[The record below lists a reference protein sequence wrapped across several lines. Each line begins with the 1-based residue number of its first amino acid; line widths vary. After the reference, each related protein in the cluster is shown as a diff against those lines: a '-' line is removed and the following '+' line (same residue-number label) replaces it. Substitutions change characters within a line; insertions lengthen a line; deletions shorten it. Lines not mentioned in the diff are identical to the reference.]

1 MKQLTS
7 TLIVTG
13 LSWVFFSCQSE
24 KLSPDTSYAKGR
36 ILFSMPTAE
45 PFIEDGT
52 RATQKLTDLT
62 GYTFTL
68 SGTDTEGHP
77 INGIIKFED
86 NSCIIPAGTYTL
98 TADNQE
104 AAVPGLGAPLGA
116 PYYHGTSASFSLKA
130 GSTMTVP
137 TIEMGK
143 PKNTRID
150 LTLEESFTEL
160 YDLQSLTLSDGSRT
174 ISLNANNRQ
183 GFMMV
188 PKNTR
193 IDLTLED
200 TFTKLYDLQSL
211 TLSDGSDGS
220 RTISLD
226 DKNLQGFMM
235 VPENNTLTY
244 TIKAT
249 AKSGSHVTD
258 LPAEGLTKTL
268 TVTAGY
274 AYPIHLTAQAIEDMM
289 IGIGEGSYEGVF
301 DAPAEKFPENLE

>member
-7 TLIVTG
+7 TLIVTC

-36 ILFSMPTAE
+36 ILFSLPTAE

-52 RATQKLTDLT
+52 RATQTLADTT

-68 SGTDTEGHP
+68 SRTDTEGNTTNWV
-77 INGIIKFED
+77 ITFKE

-104 AAVPGLGAPLGA
+104 AAVSGLGA
-116 PYYHGTSASFSLKA
+116 PYYHGRSASFTLEA
-130 GSTMTVP
+130 GGTETIP

-150 LTLEESFTEL
+150 LTLDKSFTDL
-160 YDLQSLTLSDGSRT
+160 YELQSLTLSDGSRT
-174 ISLNANNRQ
+174 ISLDSINLK

-188 PKNTR
+188 PKN
-193 IDLTLED
+193 
-200 TFTKLYDLQSL
+200 
-211 TLSDGSDGS
+211 
-220 RTISLD
+220 
-226 DKNLQGFMM
+226 
-235 VPENNTLTY
+235 NTLTY
-244 TIKAT
+244 TIRAKA
-249 AKSGSHVTD
+249 KKDSHVTD

-274 AYPIHLTAQAIEDMM
+274 AYPIHLTAQAIKDMM
-289 IGIGEGSYEGVF
+289 IGIGNGSHNGEF

>member
-7 TLIVTG
+7 TLIVTC

-45 PFIEDGT
+45 PFIEEGT
-52 RATQKLTDLT
+52 RATLTDLT

-68 SGTDTEGHP
+68 SGKDTEGKT
-77 INGIIKFED
+77 INEDIKFKD

-98 TADNQE
+98 TADNMT

-143 PKNTRID
+143 
-150 LTLEESFTEL
+150 
-160 YDLQSLTLSDGSRT
+160 
-174 ISLNANNRQ
+174 
-183 GFMMV
+183 

>member
-7 TLIVTG
+7 TLIVTC
-13 LSWVFFSCQSE
+13 LSWSFFSCQSE

-36 ILFSMPTAE
+36 ILLSMPTAE

-52 RATQKLTDLT
+52 RATQTLKDLTD
-62 GYTFTL
+62 YTFTL
-68 SGTDTEGHP
+68 SGKDTKGNT
-77 INGIIKFED
+77 INED
-86 NSCIIPAGTYTL
+86 ITFMDNNSCIIPAGTYTL
-98 TADNQE
+98 TADNKT
-104 AAVPGLGAPLGA
+104 AAVSGLGA
-116 PYYHGTSASFSLKA
+116 PYYYGTSDEFSLEA
-130 GSTMTVP
+130 GGTVTIP
-137 TIEMGK
+137 TIEMGN

-150 LTLEESFTEL
+150 LTL
-160 YDLQSLTLSDGSRT
+160 D
-174 ISLNANNRQ
+174 
-183 GFMMV
+183 
-188 PKNTR
+188 
-193 IDLTLED
+193 D
-200 TFTKLYDLQSL
+200 TFKKLYELQSL

-244 TIKAT
+244 TIKAK
-249 AKSGSHVTD
+249 AKKDSHVTD

-274 AYPIHLTAQAIEDMM
+274 AFPIRLTAQAIKDMM
-289 IGIGEGSYEGVF
+289 IGIGEGSHNGEF

>member
-7 TLIVTG
+7 TLIVTC

-52 RATQKLTDLT
+52 RATLADTT

-68 SGTDTEGHP
+68 SGTDTEEHP

-98 TADNQE
+98 TADNKT
-104 AAVPGLGAPLGA
+104 AAVFGLGA
-116 PYYHGTSASFSLKA
+116 PYYNGTSAEFRLEA
-130 GSTMTVP
+130 GGTETVP

-143 PKNTRID
+143 PKNTRIN
-150 LTLEESFTEL
+150 LTLDKSFT
-160 YDLQSLTLSDGSRT
+160 D
-174 ISLNANNRQ
+174 
-183 GFMMV
+183 
-188 PKNTR
+188 
-193 IDLTLED
+193 
-200 TFTKLYDLQSL
+200 LYDLQSL

-226 DKNLQGFMM
+226 DNHLQGYMM
-235 VPENNTLTY
+235 VPKNNTLTY

-289 IGIGEGSYEGVF
+289 IGIGNGSHNGEF
-301 DAPAEKFPENLE
+301 DAPAEKFPENLEKLDKLE

>member
-7 TLIVTG
+7 TLIVTC

-45 PFIEDGT
+45 PFIEEGT
-52 RATQKLTDLT
+52 RATLTDLT

-68 SGTDTEGHP
+68 SGKDTEGKT
-77 INGIIKFED
+77 INEDIKFKD

-98 TADNQE
+98 TADNMT
-104 AAVPGLGAPLGA
+104 AAVPGLGAP
-116 PYYHGTSASFSLKA
+116 YYYGTSDEFSLEA
-130 GSTMTVP
+130 GGTVTVP

-150 LTLEESFTEL
+150 LTLGESFTDL
-160 YDLQSLTLSDGSRT
+160 YDHQSLTLSD
-174 ISLNANNRQ
+174 
-183 GFMMV
+183 
-188 PKNTR
+188 
-193 IDLTLED
+193 D
-200 TFTKLYDLQSL
+200 
-211 TLSDGSDGS
+211 S

-226 DKNLQGFMM
+226 ASNRQGYMM
-235 VPENNTLTY
+235 VPKNNTLTY
-244 TIKAT
+244 TIRAKA
-249 AKSGSHVTD
+249 KKGSHVTD

-268 TVTAGY
+268 TVKAGY
-274 AYPIHLTAQAIEDMM
+274 AYPIKLTAQAIKDMM
-289 IGIGEGSYEGVF
+289 IGIGEGSHNGEF

>member
-7 TLIVTG
+7 TLIVTC

-36 ILFSMPTAE
+36 ILFSLPTAE

-52 RATQKLTDLT
+52 RAIPLIDLTD
-62 GYTFTL
+62 YTFTL
-68 SGTDTEGHP
+68 SGTDTKDNT
-77 INGIIKFED
+77 INRVITFKD

-98 TADNQE
+98 TADNK
-104 AAVPGLGAPLGA
+104 AAAAPVSGLGA
-116 PYYHGTSASFSLKA
+116 PYYHGRSASFTLEA
-130 GSTMTVP
+130 GGTVTVP

-150 LTLEESFTEL
+150 LTLDESFKNL

-174 ISLNANNRQ
+174 ISL
-183 GFMMV
+183 
-188 PKNTR
+188 
-193 IDLTLED
+193 
-200 TFTKLYDLQSL
+200 
-211 TLSDGSDGS
+211 
-220 RTISLD
+220 D
-226 DKNLQGFMM
+226 DNHLQGYMM
-235 VPENNTLTY
+235 VPENKPLTY

-268 TVTAGY
+268 TVKAGY

-301 DAPAEKFPENLE
+301 GAPAEKFPENLE